1 MCTHLHTK
9 TDKHKCTSA
18 HGDRHTHRKNTATT
32 PLESPAAME
41 NLEIKT
47 NLLSIPS
54 RSNIQTSIQ
63 RFEGSRDV
71 HTTLDEGIFRAFSQL
86 EWCQH
91 IRFFVVVVACIVMRW
106 RLHLS
111 LTSILKTHVDIRQSL
126 EEYQFYV
133 FSLGRHKQYKTSGN
147 ANFWRKK
154 ISCI

>member
-9 TDKHKCTSA
+9 TDKHKRTSA

-63 RFEGSRDV
+63 SFEGSWDV

-86 EWCQH
+86 EWCQQ
-91 IRFFVVVVACIVMRW
+91 IRFFVVVVAYIVMRW

-111 LTSILKTHVDIRQSL
+111 LTSILKTYTCGHQAEFKGIPILCVQSR
-126 EEYQFYV
+126 ETQT
-133 FSLGRHKQYKTSGN
+133 GGN
-147 ANFWRKK
+147 ANFWRKH
-154 ISCI
+154 